1 MSSGKMYIIIHWP
14 VESHTPQSTVLY
26 TQTSISF
33 EQCQFACALQMS
45 HFQRSTW
52 HTVTWMALL
61 TFVLNN
67 VSLLN
72 LDSLFFY
79 RSFIGGNSMFNTRLT
94 QSVLTDR
101 KHCTAK
107 CPALMVKLYQHLL
120 LICPLPARMS
130 TAISF
135 LTLSRVP
142 TTSPCDTHLPSL
154 SS

>member
-1 MSSGKMYIIIHWP
+1 
-14 VESHTPQSTVLY
+14 
-26 TQTSISF
+26 
-33 EQCQFACALQMS
+33 MS
-45 HFQRSTW
+45 HFQRSAW

-94 QSVLTDR
+94 QGVLTDR
-101 KHCTAK
+101 KHCTVK
-107 CPALMVKLYQHLL
+107 CPELMVKLYQHLL
-120 LICPLPARMS
+120 LICPLTAWMS

-135 LTLSRVP
+135 SILSRVP
-142 TTSPCDTHLPSL
+142 TTSPCDTNLPPLSTHMCREARRNYIWRQQLLLHLIWT
-154 SS
+154 SSWPDAFLRQGTNG